1 MKNWDNDK
9 HEEILDRKRESKRI
23 KSLELEKLKS
33 INFQEIMIVSRNEQR
48 NTYLF
53 NYAVQTLSKAI
64 IRYDIKRKTIELN
77 NFMLRFMSDS
87 VFERSGQYG
96 FRGKVIYGESLEK
109 ALDKYK
115 EQENERQRKADMEKL

>member
-9 HEEILDRKRESKRI
+9 HEEILDRKREAKRI

-96 FRGKVIYGESLEK
+96 FMGKVIFGERLEK

-115 EQENERQRKADMEKL
+115 ESQNER